1 MLDQMYSVLY
11 FCQMGLT
18 GQVLN
23 HLRRHRLLAD
33 GMTQAELAERVG
45 VTRQTIHSIEKG
57 KYKPTIELALRLTR
71 ELGVAVEEL
80 FELDDQEASS

>member
-1 MLDQMYSVLY
+1 
-11 FCQMGLT
+11 MGLT

-23 HLRRHRLLAD
+23 YLRSHRLRAD

-57 KYKPTIELALRLTR
+57 KYKPTVELALRLAR
-71 ELGVAVEEL
+71 EMGVAVEDL
-80 FELDDQEASS
+80 FELDDREASS

>member
-1 MLDQMYSVLY
+1 
-11 FCQMGLT
+11 MGLT

-23 HLRRHRLLAD
+23 DLRRHRLLAD
-33 GMTQAELAERVG
+33 GMTQAELAQRVG

-57 KYKPTIELALRLTR
+57 KYKPTIELALRLAR

-80 FELDDQEASS
+80 FELDDQGASA

>member
-1 MLDQMYSVLY
+1 
-11 FCQMGLT
+11 MGLT

-23 HLRRHRLLAD
+23 HLRRHRLLVD

-57 KYKPTIELALRLTR
+57 KYKPTIELALRLAR
-71 ELGVAVEEL
+71 ELEVAVEEL
-80 FELDDQEASS
+80 FELDDQETSS